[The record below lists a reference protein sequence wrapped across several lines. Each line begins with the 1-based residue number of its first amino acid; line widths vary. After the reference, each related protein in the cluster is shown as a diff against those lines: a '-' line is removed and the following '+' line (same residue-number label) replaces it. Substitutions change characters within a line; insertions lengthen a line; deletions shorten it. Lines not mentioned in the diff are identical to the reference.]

1 MRDLWTSV
9 REGAIAAI
17 AAGTPGRVDEIILYA
32 VLDHMTVNERIEL
45 RVGKKFSWDLEKPHP
60 AKHLFW
66 VHNVIHTAGNHSAVD
81 IPPYWTASGCHA
93 PHTHY
98 NRHDKARKNLAGRV
112 GELGSFG
119 LACASN
125 LRASS

>member
-1 MRDLWTSV
+1 MRDLWISV

-17 AAGTPGRVDEIILYA
+17 AAGTSGRVDEIILYA
-32 VLDHMTVNERIEL
+32 VLDHMTVDERIEL

-81 IPPYWTASGCHA
+81 VPPVLDS
-93 PHTHY
+93 
-98 NRHDKARKNLAGRV
+98 LADATRLIRIITV
-112 GELGSFG
+112 MTKHERTW
-119 LACASN
+119 LAA
-125 LRASS
+125 